1 MHPISRKIQSQ
12 AVPYRCYGFL
22 RAIQVHAYIH
32 ALFAM
37 SLHRVELRSC
47 SSSYVPLGGGVETH
61 AVGLYYV
68 SVLVYIH
75 RHLYSG
81 IVVELWLLSR

>member
-1 MHPISRKIQSQ
+1 MH
-12 AVPYRCYGFL
+12 
-22 RAIQVHAYIH
+22 IH

-37 SLHRVELRSC
+37 SLHRVELWSC
-47 SSSYVPLGGGVETH
+47 SSSYVPLGGVETH
-61 AVGLYYV
+61 AVGRYYV

>member
-12 AVPYRCYGFL
+12 AGCYGFL

-47 SSSYVPLGGGVETH
+47 SSSYVPLGGVETH
-61 AVGLYYV
+61 AVGRYYV